1 VNLDRV
7 TVMLT
12 FALVLVACVLFL
24 VWIDAR

>member
-12 FALVLVACVLFL
+12 FAMIVVAFVLFA
-24 VWIDAR
+24 VWVDAR